1 MDLNIILDGEKA
13 KRQKLTIIYLKSIAM
28 ATYYIGHLNLKNRLV
43 KKMRGNLREPN
54 ESRKSLNFCGSL
66 EN

>member
-43 KKMRGNLREPN
+43 KME
-54 ESRKSLNFCGSL
+54 EI
-66 EN
+66 

>member
-43 KKMRGNLREPN
+43 RKMIGNLRESN
-54 ESRKSLNFCGSL
+54 ESRKSPNQR
-66 EN
+66 